1 MSLRGDGLCRRV
13 NDDNHIPSRYQ
24 KRYFREQSDCKM
36 IQILVFWK
44 YLEKKDMLQ
53 SFQQVIFL
61 RMLRYLLVITT
72 FAIHS
77 NKKRGAV
84 WWHFIYLA

>member
-1 MSLRGDGLCRRV
+1 MDSAEEWMMTTT
-13 NDDNHIPSRYQ
+13 
-24 KRYFREQSDCKM
+24 FRPDTRKD
-36 IQILVFWK
+36 ILGSKVIAKWSKFLYSGNISK
-44 YLEKKDMLQ
+44 KKDMLQ

-61 RMLRYLLVITT
+61 RMLHYLLVITT